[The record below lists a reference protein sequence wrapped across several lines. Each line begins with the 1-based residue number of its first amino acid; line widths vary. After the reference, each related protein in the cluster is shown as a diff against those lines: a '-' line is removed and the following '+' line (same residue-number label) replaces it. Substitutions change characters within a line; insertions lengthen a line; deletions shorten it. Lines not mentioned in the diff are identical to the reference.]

1 MIDERLAVRI
11 GLRLRP
17 LRRHG
22 LLRWALRSGAALA
35 FVLPLLLFAPARLAQ
50 LASPLHTVPLPTT
63 GAVAGL
69 TVDPVLDRVFVVGAD
84 GTVWVLDGTGRRRL
98 GAHEGGQPLGITG
111 ALGVDALR
119 HRLYVATM
127 AGGVEV
133 LDGRTG
139 APDAPLPFAAV
150 TGLAV
155 DTTANRLLL
164 SRPAGRSLT
173 VLNAETRRVI
183 ATLAGTWVPGALA
196 VDQTLR
202 RVYVADVGS
211 ASLVMLDA
219 DTFAT
224 LTTVELGLSP
234 AAIAVEPSTHR
245 VYVVDPLGAR
255 LAEYAREGGSEA
267 MAWEGGADGQ
277 R

>member
-1 MIDERLAVRI
+1 
-11 GLRLRP
+11 
-17 LRRHG
+17 
-22 LLRWALRSGAALA
+22 
-35 FVLPLLLFAPARLAQ
+35 VL
-50 LASPLHTVPLPTT
+50 TT
-63 GAVAGL
+63 L
-69 TVDPVLDRVFVVGAD
+69 T
-84 GTVWVLDGTGRRRL
+84 
-98 GAHEGGQPLGITG
+98 
-111 ALGVDALR
+111 
-119 HRLYVATM
+119 
-127 AGGVEV
+127 
-133 LDGRTG
+133 
-139 APDAPLPFAAV
+139 
-150 TGLAV
+150 
-155 DTTANRLLL
+155 
-164 SRPAGRSLT
+164 
-173 VLNAETRRVI
+173 
-183 ATLAGTWVPGALA
+183 GTWVPGALA